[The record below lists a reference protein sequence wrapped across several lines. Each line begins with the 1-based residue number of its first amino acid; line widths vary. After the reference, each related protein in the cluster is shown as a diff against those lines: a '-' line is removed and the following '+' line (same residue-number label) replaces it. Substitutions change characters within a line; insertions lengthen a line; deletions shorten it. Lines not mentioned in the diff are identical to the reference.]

1 MSAALR
7 TEKWLYQNL
16 RAIERGIA
24 EYEQRFGTKPG
35 VVVML
40 ESRTDILCM
49 SLDCFDD
56 VTPDLDGHPAKAE
69 IMARHKS
76 GVYLD
81 EHGKQTDVPIFCAA
95 ETVYRTSIETVKLKR
110 DLQAAGAV
118 VVGIGPTASGR
129 PNVGDHPNHRYKERE
144 HNR

>member
-16 RAIERGIA
+16 RAIDLGIT
-24 EYEQRFGTKPG
+24 EFEQRFGTKPG

-40 ESRTDILCM
+40 ASRKDILCM
-49 SLDCFDD
+49 SMSYLDDAP
-56 VTPDLDGHPAKAE
+56 PDLVGHPAMAE
-69 IMARHKS
+69 IIARHKL
-76 GVYLD
+76 GAYLD
-81 EHGKQTDVPIFCAA
+81 ESGKQTDVPIFCAA
-95 ETVYRTSIETVKLKR
+95 ETVYRTSLETLKLKR

-118 VVGIGPTASGR
+118 VVGIGPTASGT
-129 PNVGDHPNHRYKERE
+129 PNVGDLPKHRYKKRK